1 LSESFYLSIEIKDF
15 PDFYFAP
22 STSLLGTVTM
32 AAEEP
37 EFHDFYKYTPSKVAA
52 AVFIVLF
59 AISSVVHL
67 LQLLRHRVWFF
78 IPMFIGGLC

>member
-1 LSESFYLSIEIKDF
+1 
-15 PDFYFAP
+15 
-22 STSLLGTVTM
+22 M

-37 EFHDFYKYTPSKVAA
+37 EFHDFYKYTPSKIAA

-59 AISSVVHL
+59 TISSVLHL
-67 LQLLRHRVWFF
+67 VQLLKHRVWFF